1 LDLAVTAGTV
11 RVLLGNGDGTF
22 QTTHVSYVAGSFPIS
37 VAVADLDGD
46 GWPDLATAN
55 AVSNDVSVLLNAAD
69 DAAFF
74 FLDAPAQV
82 TAGRPFALPVSA
94 LSGTGPLAHGYRGTV
109 AFFATDAAATL
120 PEPYRFGP
128 EDYGIASF
136 PGEVTLVTPGTQVL
150 VAFDL
155 ETVTII

>member
-1 LDLAVTAGTV
+1 
-11 RVLLGNGDGTF
+11 
-22 QTTHVSYVAGSFPIS
+22 
-37 VAVADLDGD
+37 
-46 GWPDLATAN
+46 
-55 AVSNDVSVLLNAAD
+55 
-69 DAAFF
+69 
-74 FLDAPAQV
+74 
-82 TAGRPFALPVSA
+82 A
-94 LSGTGPLAHGYRGTV
+94 LSGTGLLAHGYRGTV

-155 ETVTII
+155 ETVTIIGYPVIEVSAGRGSGGPDLFATHDLLRGPSSPAFDALLAELEIQRWVTGRKKG